1 MLITQMKAIAQMRA
15 ETGLS
20 IAACTRIVRGLPMR
34 RDGKRNKVR
43 LADVRLAIN
52 DAIRPVP
59 VTSPPNMRPI
69 SQRQIDRVRFN
80 V

>member
-1 MLITQMKAIAQMRA
+1 MLMTQMKAIARMRA

-34 RDGKRNKVR
+34 RDGKRNK
-43 LADVRLAIN
+43 VRLAIN